1 MTSDPTGVMLLTR
14 RQPDSPATAL
24 NKFCSICT
32 PNGVY
37 TEFGIDPR
45 FEYERIVVAL
55 TQRIEHDAPVTE
67 IQNSAQIKLMDL
79 HTLIPFELCHIS
91 KPLLIGLVSVKL
103 AAQQVFGK
111 ILRILG
117 PSGVAMVIVFHSRPY
132 VFGPADAQ
140 HSLVIDI
147 DTIIMAQIII
157 QSPVAFIWA
166 FRMDFFNLV
175 R

>member
-1 MTSDPTGVMLLTR
+1 MCVRVG
-14 RQPDSPATAL
+14 L
-24 NKFCSICT
+24 NSLVK
-32 PNGVY
+32 GL
-37 TEFGIDPR
+37 
-45 FEYERIVVAL
+45 EYEWIVVVF
-55 TQRIEHDAPVTE
+55 TQCIGHDAPVTE
-67 IQNSAQIKLMDL
+67 VQNGAQIELMYL
-79 HTLIPFELCHIS
+79 NTLIPFELGHIS
-91 KPLLIGLVSVKL
+91 KPFLIGLVSVKL

-117 PSGVAMVIVFHSRPY
+117 PSGAAMVIVFHSRPY

-140 HSLVIDI
+140 YSLIIDI